1 MTKSVIGISRE
12 QAQSAAWIAERK
24 PLTAFTQ
31 QSYLVAFVTV
41 FVGWAALASPW
52 LLGWVAIPYD
62 ATAHFYPQ
70 LQFLARALHSGDSPF
85 WAPNIFA
92 GSPQIADPQSL
103 IFSPAFLL
111 AYFNPAPT
119 LRAFDT
125 YVFAV
130 ILAGCVSVLM
140 LFRDRGWHPAA
151 AVLGALAFG
160 FGASANARIQH
171 VGQIQGLVFFVIALW
186 LVARALDRR
195 SAVYGALAGIAAG
208 LMVVEPGQVQLL
220 GCYFLTGYVICHW
233 LLAENVRDT
242 LRQSVA
248 PLAAAS
254 ITTVALAGLPLLFTY
269 LFGNA
274 ASRAAIPFAHV
285 EHGSLHPASLLTAF
299 FADLFGA
306 NDLTVPYWGPGSRGW
321 VAHSGLLAQNMG
333 QIYIGILPM
342 LALLA
347 FGFVK
352 QRLWREEIRF
362 FTIALAFS
370 VIYAMGAYT
379 PIYRI
384 LYEILPGVPQF
395 RRPSDATFF
404 IGGFM
409 AIVGGYCLHVFL
421 TEEERPSHRRYL
433 WLAGAMAAIVC
444 LGFIA
449 AAAQG
454 KVAVAI
460 KPIMLACA
468 FAAAGCAVLVG
479 VGRMRY
485 ASPAASI
492 LLVAS
497 LMVADLGINN
507 RTNEST
513 GLAAEKYAAILPNSN
528 NLTAA
533 FLRSKLVPTPT
544 DRRDR
549 AALLGIGFDWPN
561 AGMTHGFDH
570 VFGYNPLRLRQ
581 IDEALGT
588 GDTIAVPD
596 QVRFTPLMP
605 SYRSIMADMLGLRY
619 IVSPMPIEKIDKALK
634 PGDLKPIGKTPEGFL
649 YENPAALPR
658 VLFVSESRL
667 VDFAGLTKTG
677 RWPSSFD
684 PRNTVLLET
693 RPLRADAPAVA
704 TRSGPSSAR
713 LLRYRNTQIDVEVDA
728 EKAGFLVLNDVW
740 HPWWYAQVD
749 SKAVPILRANV
760 LFRAVPVPA
769 GRHHVRFTFRPLA
782 GAIAE
787 LGLTSSGG
795 PAKASTSKAAAA
807 RPPL

>member
-1 MTKSVIGISRE
+1 LNKSAIGISRE
-12 QAQSAAWIAERK
+12 EGQTAPWISGGQ
-24 PLTAFTQ
+24 PLTAFRQ
-31 QSYLVAFVTV
+31 QGYMVAFLAV
-41 FVGWAALASPW
+41 FVGWAALALPW
-52 LLGWVAIPYD
+52 LVGWVTIPYD

-111 AYFNPAPT
+111 AYFYPAPS
-119 LRAFDT
+119 LRAFDA
-125 YVFAV
+125 YVFAI
-130 ILAGCVSVLM
+130 ILAGCFSILM

-151 AVLGALAFG
+151 AVLAALAFG

-186 LVARALDRR
+186 LVSRALDRR
-195 SAVYGALAGIAAG
+195 SIVYGALSGIAAG

-220 GCYFLTGYVICHW
+220 GCYFLTGYVLSHW
-233 LLAENVRDT
+233 LLSDDVRGAF
-242 LRQSVA
+242 RRSVA
-248 PLAAAS
+248 PLAVAG
-254 ITTVALAGLPLLFTY
+254 IVTVALAALPLLFTF

-299 FADLFGA
+299 IADLFGA
-306 NDLTVPYWGPGSRGW
+306 NDVSVPYWGPGSGGW
-321 VAHSGLLAQNMG
+321 VSHSGLLAQNMG
-333 QIYIGILPM
+333 QIYIGVLPM

-347 FGFVK
+347 FGLVK

-362 FTIALAFS
+362 FTIALGFS

-379 PIYRI
+379 PIFRI
-384 LYEILPGVPQF
+384 LYEIMPGVPQF

-404 IGGFM
+404 IGAFM
-409 AIVGGYCLHVFL
+409 AIVGGYCLHIFL
-421 TEEERPSHRRYL
+421 TEDERPSYHRYL

-449 AAAQG
+449 AAGQG
-454 KVAVAI
+454 KMVVAV
-460 KPIMLACA
+460 KPILIACA
-468 FAAAGCAVLVG
+468 FAAVACAVLVG
-479 VGRMRY
+479 VGRMRD

-497 LMVADLGINN
+497 FMVADLGINN

-513 GLAAEKYAAILPNSN
+513 GLASEKYAAILPNSN
-528 NLTAA
+528 NQTAA
-533 FLRSKLVPTPT
+533 FLRSKIVPTPT

-561 AGMTHGFDH
+561 AGLTQGFDH

-581 IDEALGT
+581 IDEALGA
-588 GDTIAVPD
+588 GDTIAAPD

-605 SYRSIMADMLGLRY
+605 SYRSVMADMLGLRY
-619 IVSPMPIEKIDKALK
+619 IVSPLPIEKIDKALK
-634 PGDLKPIGKTPEGFL
+634 PGDLKPLGKTTEGFL
-649 YENPAALPR
+649 YENPGALPR
-658 VLFVSESRL
+658 VLFVSDSRL
-667 VDFAGLTKTG
+667 VDFAALTRTG

-693 RPLRADAPAVA
+693 RPLSTDVPPKAA
-704 TRSGPSSAR
+704 RSGPSAAR
-713 LLRYRNTQIDVEVDA
+713 LLSYRNTLVDVEVDA

-740 HPWWYAQVD
+740 HPWWFAQVD
-749 SKAVPILRANV
+749 GKDAPILRANV

-769 GRHHVRFTFRPLA
+769 GRHRVRFMFRPLA
-782 GAIAE
+782 GAMVE
-787 LGLTSSGG
+787 LGLGSSGG
-795 PAKASTSKAAAA
+795 PRKVSNSKAAVAG
-807 RPPL
+807 PPI